1 MNSALKGRQQST
13 CHGQL
18 ARDLSGRIFHAVS
31 KPSREWLGFVLTGL
45 QPVHGFHFPAACDAS
60 LPSRTFQ
67 FVASIAAA
75 ITLTCLPASA
85 AEADTTPDLRTPD
98 RPPAADNSVEA
109 EMASFTIH
117 KDFEVSLFADET
129 LGIANPVAIQWD
141 HRGRLW
147 VLTTLAYAQLKP
159 GETPNDKVIIL
170 EDSDADGTADQSTV
184 FADGLDM
191 STGFALGNGGVYLAE
206 GPDLVHLVDS
216 NGDDVADKKTL
227 LLTGFGTGDTHQNI
241 SNFIFDSG
249 GFLYFSQGLHA
260 FSTVET
266 PWGVSRGERAGF
278 WRFDPRTS
286 RLDPFGFPG
295 MVSANPCGIAID
307 RWGALFIK
315 SNGPRLCFAT
325 PGLIPTTHPRELMQ
339 FAEVG
344 ATPGKSMGAE
354 IVETAGQ
361 PGWLQQHALIAGY
374 FARQVNALP
383 LIEDGS
389 GFKKVEPVNLM
400 SADHPSFRPV
410 DIRMGPDGGI
420 YISDWFNPVINHY
433 QVSLRHPHRDYD
445 HGRIWKLR
453 PKDLP
458 PVEPPV
464 LVDLAVDEL
473 FEHLR
478 SPERW
483 TRDQARRLITES
495 DSNKATKL
503 LSAWAKKLDP
513 SSDADSHALVEAVGI
528 LEARG
533 SVSPELLDHLQRSA
547 EPRTSAVAARI
558 LSRST
563 ENIDDA
569 DATERLSKLL
579 RDPHPRPRLEAVIA
593 CANRAHAESLPLA
606 LTALDSEVD
615 PFIDYALN
623 QTVHALSEHWLPAAR
638 DGELSF
644 AKPEH
649 LAFALNAYG
658 GEVSASIAR
667 QTLDNTDA
675 ETQLDAAARPAFLS
689 ILATTGTAEDLRRV
703 LVDEAHADPT
713 LLNSLVSSWA
723 GRRLVPAKPF
733 APKLTELLQ
742 SKAPAVRLAAIQLA
756 GLWKAT
762 ELGDA
767 IEKLAA
773 APATAPA
780 ERAAAIASLGSLR
793 GKTAAS
799 KLVQIALAADS
810 PVAIR
815 IAALEALSL
824 ADLDTAAT
832 TATTLIQRPDAI
844 SVGIATIL
852 KPVFSKSGGAPAL
865 SKVLTDVDLKPAV
878 ARNIVGAMAGRG
890 LTDAGL
896 TARLNKILGIKDTNP
911 ADTNYDAERVQ
922 KLVAAVTAGDGDV
935 DKGREVFQ
943 LTQLNCVACH
953 QIDKVGGP
961 IGPPLDTV
969 GAGLPLDQIIES
981 VLYPARQL
989 KEGYFATAI
998 TTIDGQVHTGYVD
1011 EKLSNGANVWLRD
1024 TATQKLKPVSMH
1036 QLAKRE
1042 EIGTLMPPG
1051 LTASLQEEQLV
1062 DLIAYLASLKG

>member
-1 MNSALKGRQQST
+1 MMFLIPPP
-13 CHGQL
+13 
-18 ARDLSGRIFHAVS
+18 SGR
-31 KPSREWLGFVLTGL
+31 SRETGVPPVSRASVP
-45 QPVHGFHFPAACDAS
+45 QPLLLA
-60 LPSRTFQ
+60 
-67 FVASIAAA
+67 IAAA
-75 ITLTCLPASA
+75 IALTCLPTFATA
-85 AEADTTPDLRTPD
+85 ADDQAALRTPD
-98 RPPAADNSVEA
+98 RPPAKDNSVEA
-109 EMASFTIH
+109 ELASFTVH
-117 KDFEVSLFADET
+117 EDFEISLFADET

-147 VLTTLAYAQLKP
+147 VLTTLAYSQLKP
-159 GETPNDKVIIL
+159 GEIPNDKVIIL
-170 EDSDADGTADQSTV
+170 EDSDADGKADKSTV

-206 GPDLVHLVDS
+206 GPDLVHLVD
-216 NGDDVADKKTL
+216 NDGDDVSDEKTL

-325 PGLIPTTHPRELMQ
+325 PALIPTTHPRELMQ

-361 PGWLQQHALIAGY
+361 PEWLQNHALIAGY

-389 GFKKVEPVNLM
+389 GFEKVEHVNLM
-400 SADHPSFRPV
+400 TSDHPSFRPV

-453 PKDLP
+453 PKKLP
-458 PVEPPV
+458 PVEAPV
-464 LVDLAVDEL
+464 LVDLSPSDL

-483 TRDQARRLITES
+483 TRDQARRLLIES
-495 DSNKATKL
+495 DADATTDSL
-503 LSAWAKKLDP
+503 TAWAKKLDP
-513 SSDADSHALVEAVGI
+513 AFAADSHALVEAVGI

-533 SVSPELLDHLQRSA
+533 VVPADLLDRLQLSA
-547 EPRTSAVAARI
+547 APHATAVAARI
-558 LSRST
+558 LARST
-563 ENIDDA
+563 DSIEDA
-569 DATERLSKLL
+569 EVTERLEKLL

-593 CANRAHAESLPLA
+593 CANRPRADSLPLA

-615 PFIDYALN
+615 KFIDYALN
-623 QTVHALSEHWLPAAR
+623 QAVQALSDHWLPAAR

-644 AKPEH
+644 AKPAH
-649 LAFALNAYG
+649 LAFALKAYG
-658 GEVSASIAR
+658 GEISATIAR
-667 QTLDNTDA
+667 RTLDD
-675 ETQLDAAARPAFLS
+675 TQADPQNELEAADRSAFLN
-689 ILATTGTAEDLRRV
+689 ILANSGTADDLRRV
-703 LVDEAHADPT
+703 LVDEAHADPA
-713 LLNSLVSSWA
+713 LLNALVSSWP
-723 GRRLVPAKPF
+723 GRRLLPTKPF
-733 APKLTELLQ
+733 APKLAELMQ
-742 SKAPAVRLAAIQLA
+742 SETAGVRLAAIQLA
-756 GLWKAT
+756 GLWKAA
-762 ELGDA
+762 ELADDIEA
-767 IEKLAA
+767 IAKSTAA
-773 APATAPA
+773 ATDLPHA
-780 ERAAAIASLGSLR
+780 ERSAAITSLGSLR
-793 GKTAAS
+793 GKAAAKTLS
-799 KLVQIALAADS
+799 AIALSADN
-810 PVAIR
+810 PAAIR
-815 IAALEALSL
+815 HTAIEALAL
-824 ADLDTAAT
+824 ADLAAAANAAT
-832 TATTLIQRPDAI
+832 TWIQQPESAAADADTDLSPILI
-844 SVGIATIL
+844 
-852 KPVFSKSGGAPAL
+852 PVLGKTGGAPAL
-865 SKVLTDVDLKPAV
+865 TKALTTVDLKPAI
-878 ARNIVGAMAGRG
+878 AKKIAGAMAGIGR
-890 LTDAGL
+890 TDAVL
-896 TARLNKILGIKDTNP
+896 TSRLNKVLGIKDATP
-911 ADTNYDAERVQ
+911 ADSDYDAARVK
-922 KLVAAVTAGDGDV
+922 KLVAAITAGKGDAE
-935 DKGREVFQ
+935 KGREVYQ
-943 LTQLNCVACH
+943 LAQLNCVACH
-953 QIDKVGGP
+953 QIEKVGGL

-969 GAGLPLDQIIES
+969 AAGLPLDQVIES

-989 KEGYFATAI
+989 KEGYFATAV

-1011 EKLSNGANVWLRD
+1011 EERSSSANVWLRD
-1024 TATQKLKPVSMH
+1024 TATRKLKPVSMH

-1042 EIGTLMPPG
+1042 DIGTLMPPG
-1051 LTASLQEEQLV
+1051 LTASLKEEQLV

>member
-1 MNSALKGRQQST
+1 MTASPFSQPAPIGRK
-13 CHGQL
+13 C
-18 ARDLSGRIFHAVS
+18 D
-31 KPSREWLGFVLTGL
+31 TGVP
-45 QPVHGFHFPAACDAS
+45 PVHRAS
-60 LPSRTFQ
+60 VPQALLL
-67 FVASIAAA
+67 A
-75 ITLTCLPASA
+75 ITTALALTCLPTF
-85 AEADTTPDLRTPD
+85 ADADDKVALRTPD

-109 EMASFTIH
+109 EMASFTVH
-117 KDFEVSLFADET
+117 KDFEISLFADET

-147 VLTTLAYAQLKP
+147 VLTTLAYSQLKP

-170 EDSDADGTADQSTV
+170 EDSDADGKADKSTV

-206 GPDLVHLVDS
+206 GPDLIHLADS
-216 NGDDVADKKTL
+216 DGDDVSDKKML

-260 FSTVET
+260 YSNVET

-286 RLDPFGFPG
+286 RLDPFGFPS
-295 MVSANPCGIAID
+295 MVSANPCGVAID

-325 PGLIPTTHPRELMQ
+325 PGLIPTTHPRELME

-361 PGWLQQHALIAGY
+361 PEWLQQHALIAGY

-389 GFKKVEPVNLM
+389 GFKKVESVNLM
-400 SADHPSFRPV
+400 TADHPSFRPV
-410 DIRMGPDGGI
+410 DIRVGPDGGI

-453 PKDLP
+453 PKSLP
-458 PVEPPV
+458 PVEQPV
-464 LVDLAVDEL
+464 LVDLPVEEL

-495 DSNKATKL
+495 DADNATESL
-503 LSAWAKKLDP
+503 AAWAKKLDP
-513 SSDADSHALVEAVGI
+513 SSAADSHTLIEAVGI

-533 SVSPELLDHLQRSA
+533 AVSAELLDHLQLST
-547 EPRTSAVAARI
+547 EPHASAVTARI
-558 LSRST
+558 ISRSS

-569 DATERLSKLL
+569 NERLAKLL

-593 CANRAHAESLPLA
+593 CANRPYPESLPLA

-615 PFIDYALN
+615 KFIDYALN
-623 QTVHALSEHWLPAAR
+623 QAVHALSDQWLPAAR
-638 DGELSF
+638 DGELTF

-658 GEVSASIAR
+658 GEISATIAR
-667 QTLDNTDA
+667 QTLDQPDT
-675 ETQLDAAARPAFLS
+675 ELDAGARSAFLN
-689 ILATTGTAEDLRRV
+689 ILANTGTAEDLRRV
-703 LVDEAHADPT
+703 FADEEHADPT
-713 LLNSLVSSWA
+713 LLNALVSSWPI
-723 GRRLVPAKPF
+723 RRLLPTEPF
-733 APKLTELLQ
+733 APQLTELLQ
-742 SKAPAVRLAAIQLA
+742 SKAPGVRLAAIQLT
-756 GLWKAT
+756 GLWRAT
-762 ELGDA
+762 ELSDA
-767 IEKLAA
+767 IEKLAI
-773 APATAPA
+773 APNTAPA
-780 ERAAAIASLGSLR
+780 ERATAITSLGSLR
-793 GKTAAS
+793 GKAAA
-799 KLVQIALAADS
+799 KTLAKIALAADS
-810 PVAIR
+810 PTAIR
-815 IAALEALSL
+815 NTAIEALAL
-824 ADLDTAAT
+824 ADLGAAAT
-832 TATTLIQRPDAI
+832 TAATLIQLPE
-844 SVGIATIL
+844 SATADLSSIL
-852 KPVFSKSGGAPAL
+852 NPVLSKTGGAPAL
-865 SKVLTDVDLKPAV
+865 TKAMVAVDLKPAI
-878 ARNIVGAMAGRG
+878 AQKIAGAMAGLGR
-890 LTDAGL
+890 TDVEL
-896 TARLNKILGIKDTNP
+896 TARLNKVLGIKDASP
-911 ADTNYDAERVQ
+911 ADANYDAERVK
-922 KLVAAVTAGDGDV
+922 KLVAAITAGDGDAK
-935 DKGREVFQ
+935 KGREVFQ
-943 LTQLNCVACH
+943 LVQLNCVACH
-953 QIDKVGGP
+953 QIDKIGGP

-969 GAGLPLDQIIES
+969 GAGLPLDQLIES

-1011 EKLSNGANVWLRD
+1011 EKLSDNANFWLRD

-1051 LTASLQEEQLV
+1051 LTASLKEEQLV